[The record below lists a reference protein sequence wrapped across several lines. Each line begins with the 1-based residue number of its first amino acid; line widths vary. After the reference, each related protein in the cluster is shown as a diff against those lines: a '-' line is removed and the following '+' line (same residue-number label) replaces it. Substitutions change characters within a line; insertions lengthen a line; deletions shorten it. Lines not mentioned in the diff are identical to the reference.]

1 MHEKLVE
8 VREKYESLSMREQ
21 VMLVM
26 AVAVA
31 VSFIWFQFISE
42 PMYNQTKQASTQ
54 LNTLEQSV
62 KKLQQQHQSL
72 LNRRASDPHREV
84 KDRIAL
90 IDKQLQ
96 NVNKQLAE
104 KFHGLIEP
112 KQMAQVL
119 ESVLKKHKDLKL
131 ISVRSLA
138 SERLIKPEDEFVEAN
153 DNKSGRSD
161 EATEQN
167 KVEVYR
173 HGLQIEFEGNYLA
186 TLDYLK
192 TLESLDWEFYWD
204 GVQLQVTDYP
214 KSRVVITVH
223 TLSLRDSWL
232 GV

>member
-8 VREKYESLSMREQ
+8 IREKYENLSMREQ
-21 VMLVM
+21 VMLIA
-26 AVAVA
+26 AVVIAL
-31 VSFIWFQFISE
+31 SFIWFQFISE
-42 PMYNQTKQASTQ
+42 PMYNRTKQASTE
-54 LNTLEQSV
+54 LGTIEQSV
-62 KKLQQQHQSL
+62 EKLRQQHQGL
-72 LNRRASDPHREV
+72 LNRRASDPHREI

-90 IDKQLQ
+90 INQQLQ
-96 NVNKQLAE
+96 NTNKQLAE

-119 ESVLKKHKDLKL
+119 ESVLKKHRSLKL

-138 SERLIKPEDEFVEAN
+138 SERLIKPEDEFAEAN
-153 DNKSGRSD
+153 DRPGRSD
-161 EATEQN
+161 EVTDQG

-204 GVQLQVTDYP
+204 AVQLQVMDYP